1 MKGVP
6 ALATTRLNLIVHTD
20 FCKLVSFSL
29 SVEYLILKGETQT
42 DKFESP
48 ILILEC
54 YILKG
59 ETLIFND
66 EAFILIVDTQTLNDE
81 SPILGDE
88 TQILVVETPT
98 LDGEGGMFMIGKP
111 DFRAVK
117 SRSFT
122 DKGFYVIVNIIYNRF
137 IHQLFIF
144 LFIKIIFNCFC

>member
-1 MKGVP
+1 M
-6 ALATTRLNLIVHTD
+6 
-20 FCKLVSFSL
+20 
-29 SVEYLILKGETQT
+29 T

-54 YILKG
+54 FILNGK
-59 ETLIFND
+59 TLILID
-66 EAFILIVDTQTLNDE
+66 EAFTLIDDTQTLHDE

-98 LDGEGGMFMIGKP
+98 LKDEYLTIDGEGGMFMIEKP
-111 DFRAVK
+111 DFKAVK
-117 SRSFT
+117 SRSFP